1 MNRSGQPLSS
11 QSLRHGFILEARV
24 LDGTQVVA
32 AMRIS
37 SQSLPQNF
45 PTLSRMN
52 SSLRVVEK
60 LETPRIAMRAVGA
73 VIALSCLVVLALV
86 LAGVY
91 RAAVGGNSAWV
102 AWAGRSPILAAMI
115 AFMGA
120 FGMAAFALV
129 TTWLPGRRVFSFD
142 RSSVYVTVDR
152 RTSRYGIAEISVSG
166 EPPRLHLRGQSF
178 SLEAQDYER
187 LAGFLRVVSY
197 HPPRFKPMAAVKQT
211 IIETSRPLRQLFMGA
226 SRHPTQL

>member
-1 MNRSGQPLSS
+1 
-11 QSLRHGFILEARV
+11 
-24 LDGTQVVA
+24 
-32 AMRIS
+32 MRIS
-37 SQSLPQNF
+37 SQSPPPDF

-60 LETPRIAMRAVGA
+60 LEPSRIAVRAVGV
-73 VIALSCLVVLALV
+73 VIALLCLIVLGLA

-91 RAAVGGNSAWV
+91 RASVGGNSAWV
-102 AWAGRSPILAAMI
+102 IWAGRSPILATMI
-115 AFMGA
+115 AVVGSV
-120 FGMAAFALV
+120 GVAAFALI

-178 SLEAQDYER
+178 ALEAQDYER

-211 IIETSRPLRQLFMGA
+211 IIETSRPLRQLFTA
-226 SRHPTQL
+226 RHPTQV